1 VTIVIAGGSGFL
13 GSRLTASLRSDGH
26 QVLRLSRRPRT
37 SGDVAWDPA
46 DPSGAW
52 ISTLDGADAV
62 VNLAGESIEAGRWT
76 AARKT
81 VILESRVTATRAV
94 VSAMTKAAKPPRVLL
109 SASAV
114 GFYGIR
120 GAESLTETAPPG
132 SDFLASVCVEW
143 EARARESRATRLVL
157 LRTGLPLDA
166 GGGALPKL
174 SLPFRLFAGG
184 RMGSGRQYFSWIH
197 VDDWVRLVRWAI
209 DTADVDG
216 PLNLTAPNP
225 VTNSEFARTIGQVLH
240 RPAVLPAPA
249 FALRLLL
256 GEMADALVLGGQRV
270 LPAAALARGFA
281 FRYPELK
288 PALEQIFRSTSS

>member
-1 VTIVIAGGSGFL
+1 
-13 GSRLTASLRSDGH
+13 
-26 QVLRLSRRPRT
+26 
-37 SGDVAWDPA
+37 
-46 DPSGAW
+46 
-52 ISTLDGADAV
+52 
-62 VNLAGESIEAGRWT
+62 
-76 AARKT
+76 
-81 VILESRVTATRAV
+81 
-94 VSAMTKAAKPPRVLL
+94 
-109 SASAV
+109 
-114 GFYGIR
+114 
-120 GAESLTETAPPG
+120 
-132 SDFLASVCVEW
+132 
-143 EARARESRATRLVL
+143 VL

-166 GGGALPKL
+166 DGGALPKL

-209 DTADVDG
+209 DTADVEG
-216 PLNLTAPNP
+216 PVNLAAPNP
-225 VTNSEFARTIGQVLH
+225 VTNSEFARTLGQVLH

-281 FRYPELK
+281 FRYAELR

>member
-1 VTIVIAGGSGFL
+1 MTIVIAGGSGFL

-81 VILESRVTATRAV
+81 IILESRVAATRAV
-94 VSAMTKAAKPPRVLL
+94 VSAMAKATRPPPVFL

-114 GFYGIR
+114 GFYGTR
-120 GAESLTETAPPG
+120 GDEPLTETAPAG

-166 GGGALPKL
+166 DGGALPKL

-209 DTADVDG
+209 DTADVEG
-216 PLNLTAPNP
+216 PVNLAAPNP
-225 VTNSEFARTIGQVLH
+225 VTNSEFARTLGQVLH

-281 FRYPELK
+281 FRYAELR